1 MSGRRLSCHSRED
14 RKDSFFFQRLA
25 VAIRPLQL
33 SASAQLVYRRPFGTS
48 IFRLLLFYFY
58 FYAFSII
65 IIIIFFIYF
74 FFIIIIIITI
84 IIIVVVVVVVVV
96 VIIIISNL
104 SG

>member
-58 FYAFSII
+58 FYAFII
-65 IIIIFFIYF
+65 IIII
-74 FFIIIIIITI
+74 IIIIITTI